1 MIRNHIFVKC
11 KSLKFVVVSVAI
23 VNEKNLSLL
32 PTNDDVD
39 QIILKFVV
47 VSVAIVN
54 EKNLSL
60 LPTNDDV
67 NTDKNTDHDNDDTRH
82 NNDPYSC

>member
-11 KSLKFVVVSVAI
+11 KS
-23 VNEKNLSLL
+23 
-32 PTNDDVD
+32 
-39 QIILKFVV
+39 LKFVV